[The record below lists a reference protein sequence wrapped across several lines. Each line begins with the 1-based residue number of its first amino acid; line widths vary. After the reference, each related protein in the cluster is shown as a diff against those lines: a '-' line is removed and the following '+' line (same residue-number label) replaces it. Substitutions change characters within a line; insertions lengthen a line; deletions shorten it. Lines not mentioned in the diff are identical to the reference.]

1 MKRLFKNIF
10 ILIFAFNFTLLA
22 QDNSAHIKGEVLV
35 MLHKTGQVEKLLA
48 TNSEL
53 HLKQTISKRSGIYL
67 LSFDSLLNEQ
77 TILNKL
83 KTNSEIYIAQ
93 FNHLTQS
100 RSLPDD
106 LQFGTQYAL
115 HNTGQGGG
123 TIDADID
130 APEAWDITTGGVTS
144 AGDSIVI
151 AIVDDGF
158 QLTHPDLNFWKN
170 YNEIASNGIDDDG
183 NGYIDDTKGWNAV
196 NNSNSIVLSQHGTH
210 VTGIAAARGNNAMGV
225 SGVDWKSKVMPV
237 VGSTTTESVAVA
249 AYTYVLE
256 CRRLYNE
263 TNGTK
268 GAFIVVTNSSFGV
281 NQGQPANFPLWC
293 AMYDSLGKQG
303 IISVCATA
311 NNNWDIDVVGDIPT
325 ACTSNY
331 IISVAS
337 TNRNDGRV
345 TTTAYGPNSIDLAA
359 PGSAILSTYVTN
371 TYTTL
376 SGTSMASPFVAG
388 TIGLMYAA
396 ACDSFIQLY
405 KQYPDSFAMD
415 VKNFIINGVDQKVG
429 FDTLYFSGG
438 RLNAHTSIVD
448 FQNYFDCYSVGLKT
462 NNSKGDFIIAPNP
475 AANSVS
481 VFQSETISLKTLK
494 VIDISGK
501 VVLIKNFE
509 INNSHKT
516 EINISTWDN
525 GVYHLQ
531 FTDINGNYITKKL
544 VKIGS

>member
-1 MKRLFKNIF
+1 
-10 ILIFAFNFTLLA
+10 LA

-35 MLHKTGQVEKLLA
+35 MLHKMGQVEKLLA

-303 IISVCATA
+303 ILSVCATA

-325 ACTSNY
+325 ACTSKY
-331 IISVAS
+331 MITVAS

-359 PGSAILSTYVTN
+359 PGSAILSTYATN

-388 TIGLMYAA
+388 TIGLMYSA
-396 ACDSFIQLY
+396 ACDSFITLY

-438 RLNAHTSIVD
+438 RLNAHTSIID
-448 FQNYFDCYSVGLKT
+448 FQNYFNCNSVGLKI
-462 NNSKGDFIIAPNP
+462 NKSKEDFIIAPNP
-475 AANSVS
+475 ATNSVS

>member
-1 MKRLFKNIF
+1 MKRLFKNSC
-10 ILIFAFNFTLLA
+10 ILFFAFNFTLLA
-22 QDNSAHIKGEVLV
+22 QDNAAHVKGEALV
-35 MLHKTGQVEKLLA
+35 MLHKTGQIEKLLN
-48 TNSEL
+48 TNNEL
-53 HLKQTISKRSGIYL
+53 HLKQVISKRSGIYL

-83 KTNSEIYIAQ
+83 RSNSEIYIAQ
-93 FNHLTQS
+93 FNHITQS
-100 RSLPDD
+100 RALPDD
-106 LQFGTQYAL
+106 LQFGSQYGL
-115 HNTGQGGG
+115 HNTGQSGG
-123 TIDADID
+123 TVDADID
-130 APEAWDITTGGVTS
+130 APEAWDITTGGLTS

-170 YNEIASNGIDDDG
+170 NLEIAANGIDDDG
-183 NGYIDDTKGWNAV
+183 NGYIDDTKGWNAA
-196 NNSNSIVLSQHGTH
+196 NNSNSIVLAQHGTH

-225 SGVDWKSKVMPV
+225 SGVDWKAKVMPV
-237 VGSTTTESVAVA
+237 VGSTTLESVAVA

-263 TNGTK
+263 TNGAK
-268 GAFIVVTNSSFGV
+268 GAFVVVTNSSFGV
-281 NQGQPANFPLWC
+281 NQGQPSNFPLWC

-303 IISVCATA
+303 ILSVCATA
-311 NNNWDIDVVGDIPT
+311 NNNWDVDVVGDIPT
-325 ACTSNY
+325 TCTSNY
-331 IISVAS
+331 MITVAS

-345 TTTAYGPNSIDLAA
+345 TTSAYGSNSIDLAA
-359 PGSAILSTYVTN
+359 PGSAILSTYATN

-448 FQNYFDCYSVGLKT
+448 FQNYFNCYSVGLKT
-462 NNSKGDFIIAPNP
+462 HEKQHFVLSPNP
-475 AANSVS
+475 AMDKLVIFNTDLTPIKS
-481 VFQSETISLKTLK
+481 IK
-494 VIDISGK
+494 VIDVTGKIIS
-501 VVLIKNFE
+501 LFNFE
-509 INNSHKT
+509 SNNSHKT

-531 FTDINGNYITKKL
+531 FIDISGNSSTKKL

>member
-1 MKRLFKNIF
+1 MKRLLKNTF
-10 ILIFAFNFTLLA
+10 ILFFAIHFRLIA
-22 QDNSAHIKGEVLV
+22 QDNTAHVKGEALI
-35 MLHKTGQVEKLLA
+35 MLHKTGQIEKLLSK
-48 TNSEL
+48 NNEF
-53 HLKQTISKRSGIYL
+53 HIKQVISKRSGIYL

-77 TILNKL
+77 SVLHKL
-83 KTNSEIYIAQ
+83 RTNSEIEFAQ
-93 FNHLTQS
+93 FNHYTQS
-100 RSLPDD
+100 RALPDD

-115 HNTGQGGG
+115 HNTGQSGG

-130 APEAWDITTGGVTS
+130 APEAWDITTGGLTS
-144 AGDSIVI
+144 NGDSIVI
-151 AIVDDGF
+151 AVIDDGF

-196 NNSNSIVLSQHGTH
+196 NNSSTIVLAQHGTH

-225 SGVDWKSKVMPV
+225 SGVDWNAKVMPV
-237 VGSTTTESVAVA
+237 VGSTTLESVAVS

-263 TNGTK
+263 TNGAK
-268 GAFIVVTNSSFGV
+268 GAFVVVTNSSFGV

-303 IISVCATA
+303 VLSVCATA
-311 NNNWDIDVVGDIPT
+311 NNNWDIDAVGDIPT

-331 IISVAS
+331 MITVAS

-345 TTTAYGPNSIDLAA
+345 TSTAYGPNSIDIAA
-359 PGSAILSTYVTN
+359 PGSAILSTYATN

-376 SGTSMASPFVAG
+376 SGTSMAAPFVAG
-388 TIGLMYAA
+388 TISLMYAA

-405 KQYPDSFAMD
+405 KQYPDSFSMD

-438 RLNAHTSIVD
+438 RLNTHTSIVD
-448 FQNYFDCYSVGLKT
+448 FKSYYNCYSVGLSKLEEQ
-462 NNSKGDFIIAPNP
+462 NNFIVHPNP
-475 AANSVS
+475 ATSHLNIINTNKFS
-481 VFQSETISLKTLK
+481 FTTLS
-494 VIDISGK
+494 INDLSGK
-501 VVLIKNFE
+501 TVLKQKIE
-509 INNSHKT
+509 QHKT
-516 EINISTWDN
+516 EISILDLEN
-525 GVYHLQ
+525 GVYFLN
-531 FTDINGNYITKKL
+531 FVDDNGHTYVKKL
-544 VKIGS
+544 IKIGS